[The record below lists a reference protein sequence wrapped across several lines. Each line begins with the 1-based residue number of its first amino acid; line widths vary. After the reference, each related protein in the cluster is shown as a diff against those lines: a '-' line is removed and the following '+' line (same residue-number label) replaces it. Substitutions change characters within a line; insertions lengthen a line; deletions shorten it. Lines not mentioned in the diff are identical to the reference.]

1 MVSVGVVRREVAGIE
16 ILGMEAEIFGELVG
30 QDLQRLH
37 HVASLEQPIAAVVV
51 AAAAADV
58 VVVVA
63 AAAAVVVVQTGVE
76 TVFERRVEGVDSRPE
91 VQEGRRRGG
100 IVASRHLRR

>member
-30 QDLQRLH
+30 QDLQRLN

-51 AAAAADV
+51 AAAAAD
-58 VVVVA
+58 VVVA

-91 VQEGRRRGG
+91 VREGRRRGG

>member
-51 AAAAADV
+51 AAAATD

>member
-51 AAAAADV
+51 AAAAA
-58 VVVVA
+58 
-63 AAAAVVVVQTGVE
+63 VVVVQTGVE

>member
-51 AAAAADV
+51 AAAAAA

-63 AAAAVVVVQTGVE
+63 VAAAVVVVQTGVE

>member
-51 AAAAADV
+51 AAAAAV
-58 VVVVA
+58 V
-63 AAAAVVVVQTGVE
+63 VVVVQTGVE

>member
-58 VVVVA
+58 VVVA

-91 VQEGRRRGG
+91 VREGRRRGG

>member
-51 AAAAADV
+51 AAAAD

>member
-1 MVSVGVVRREVAGIE
+1 
-16 ILGMEAEIFGELVG
+16 MEAEIFGELVG

-37 HVASLEQPIAAVVV
+37 HVASLEQPIAA
-51 AAAAADV
+51 
-58 VVVVA
+58 VVVA

-100 IVASRHLRR
+100 IVARSHLRR

>member
-58 VVVVA
+58 VVVA